1 MTIATP
7 VLAAIL
13 FVACLIATT
22 VLIVSG
28 NDVPAEVKLSMVACV
43 GAAIGSAIPGTLKLG

>member
-13 FVACLIATT
+13 FVASLVATT

-28 NDVPAEVKLSMVACV
+28 NDVPTEVKLSMVACV